1 MSAHASSGDLL
12 ADRRYAWAMGAFAE
26 QDFEAAADLLRQTI
40 EAAPNW
46 APAHAM
52 LGDALAKM
60 GANADAAEAYM
71 QAAALDPAGVLG
83 AGLKRAALGADS
95 APASAPAAYVRAL
108 FDEYAPR
115 FEAHLREKLAYR
127 GPEIL
132 MEALARACAA
142 QGRALR
148 FARALDL
155 GCGSGLMA
163 HPLRAC
169 SDHIAGVDL
178 SPAMV
183 ELSRRSG
190 LYDRAETGDV
200 EAFLAQEPPAS
211 CDLVIAADV
220 FVYIGDLAPVF
231 AAAARALSAGGLFAF
246 TVQKGAG
253 AEWALGADLRY
264 AHTRGY
270 LQRLAAENGFQ
281 ATLIEDASTRR
292 DAGADVPGLV
302 AVFVRT

>member
-1 MSAHASSGDLL
+1 MSANASSGDLL
-12 ADRRYAWAMGAFAE
+12 ADRRYAWAMGALAE
-26 QDFEAAADLLRQTI
+26 ADYAAAADLLAQTI
-40 EAAPNW
+40 ERAPAW
-46 APAHAM
+46 APARAA

-60 GANADAAEAYM
+60 GRNVEAAEAYA

-83 AGLKRAALGADS
+83 ADLKRAALGVAA
-95 APASAPAAYVRAL
+95 APSSAPAAYVRAL

-115 FEAHLREKLAYR
+115 FESHLREALAYR

-132 MEALARACAA
+132 MDGLERVCAA
-142 QGRALR
+142 RGRAPR
-148 FARALDL
+148 FARVLDL

-163 HPLRAC
+163 RPLRPCA
-169 SDHIAGVDL
+169 DHMAGVDL

-183 ELSRRSG
+183 ELARRTG
-190 LYDRAETGDV
+190 LYDHAEAGDV
-200 EAFLAQEPPAS
+200 TAFLSAQAPAS

-246 TVQKGAG
+246 TVQRGEGAD
-253 AEWALGADLRY
+253 WALGADLRY
-264 AHTRGY
+264 RHRRDY
-270 LQRLAAENGFQ
+270 LLALAAEYGF
-281 ATLIEDASTRR
+281 APAIMEDASTRR

-302 AVFVRT
+302 AVLART

>member
-1 MSAHASSGDLL
+1 MSANASSGDLI
-12 ADRRYAWAMGAFAE
+12 ADRRYAWAMGAVAE
-26 QDFEAAADLLRQTI
+26 GDLEAAVDLLRQTI
-40 EAAPNW
+40 EAAPAW
-46 APAHAM
+46 APAHAA

-60 GANADAAEAYM
+60 GANADAALAYA
-71 QAAALDPAGVLG
+71 QAAALDPQGVLG
-83 AGLKRAALGADS
+83 ADLKRAALGADM
-95 APASAPAAYVRAL
+95 APAAAPAGYVRAL

-132 MEALARACAA
+132 MDALERVRAP
-142 QGRALR
+142 R
-148 FARALDL
+148 FARAVDL

-163 HPLRAC
+163 RPLRAC
-169 SDHIAGVDL
+169 ADHIAGVDL

-183 ELSRRSG
+183 ELARRSG

-200 EAFLAQEPPAS
+200 TAFLSAQAPAS

-231 AAAARALSAGGLFAF
+231 AAAARALRTGGLFAF
-246 TVQKGAG
+246 TVQKGEG
-253 AEWALGADLRY
+253 PDWALGADLRY
-264 AHTRGY
+264 VHTPAY
-270 LQRLAAENGFQ
+270 LQRLAAEIGFQ
-281 ATLIEDASTRR
+281 PALIEDASTRR

-302 AVFVRT
+302 AVFARA

>member
-1 MSAHASSGDLL
+1 MSANASSGDLI

-26 QDFEAAADLLRQTI
+26 RDFEAAADLLAQTI
-40 EAAPNW
+40 EAAPRW
-46 APAHAM
+46 APAHAA

-60 GANADAAEAYM
+60 GKNAAAAQAYA
-71 QAAALDPAGVLG
+71 QAAALDLDGVLG
-83 AGLKRAALGADS
+83 ADLKRAALGADA
-95 APASAPAAYVRAL
+95 APPSAPAAYVRAL

-115 FEAHLREKLAYR
+115 FESHLREALAYR

-132 MEALARACAA
+132 MDALARV
-142 QGRALR
+142 RSPR
-148 FARALDL
+148 FARVLDL

-163 HPLRAC
+163 RPLRDCA
-169 SDHIAGVDL
+169 DHIAGVDL

-183 ELSRRSG
+183 ELARRTG
-190 LYDRAETGDV
+190 LYDNAETGDV
-200 EAFLAQEPPAS
+200 TAFLSAQAPAS

-231 AAAARALSAGGLFAF
+231 AAAARALSSGGLLAF

-253 AEWALGADLRY
+253 ADWALGADLRY
-264 AHTRGY
+264 GHRRQY
-270 LQRLAAENGFQ
+270 LLALATEHGF
-281 ATLIEDASTRR
+281 APALIEDASTRR

-302 AVFVRT
+302 GVLVRT